1 MKKTLIG
8 VTVLAFAVF
17 FVGIMIHDASAAKVK
32 CTTIQQKILT
42 YSTGHYL
49 YPKAL
54 KTGFDI
60 FGYNYQATMFN
71 GLYANSYLGKDGLP
85 PYEGDDTAYLAQ
97 NPSAAGKWYW
107 PYRNDNL
114 AMKWNDAWLS
124 NQDCDGD
131 GFLDRHFGHPTYK
144 DSGAWLTNHQSG
156 TYEDNGQTY
165 SWNYFVKIVAV
176 SSTDTLVGGIWFR
189 PDGTE
194 IGPVI
199 WGEFAIIQEVYNDT
213 GTGDH
218 GVAYRSPAG
227 PGLGKNW

>member
-1 MKKTLIG
+1 VQKG
-8 VTVLAFAVF
+8 TVLF
-17 FVGIMIHDASAAKVK
+17 FLKLGPSPFL
-32 CTTIQQKILT
+32 LT
-42 YSTGHYL
+42 YSFGHYL

-54 KTGFDI
+54 KTGNDI
-60 FGYNYQATMFN
+60 FGYNYHTMMFN
-71 GLYANSYLGKDGLP
+71 GLYANAYLGRYNLP
-85 PYEGDDTAYLAQ
+85 PYEGDDQTYFQRLVTEGKAADLA
-97 NPSAAGKWYW
+97 AAQALAESTWVW

-114 AMKWNDAWLS
+114 IMKWNDAWLA

-131 GFLDRHFGHPTYK
+131 GLLDRHYGFTSYL

-156 TYEDNGQTY
+156 TYEVNGNIY
-165 SWNYFVKIVAV
+165 FWNYFVKIVAV
-176 SSTDTLVGGIWFR
+176 SQNDRLVNEIWYK

-194 IGPVI
+194 IGPAI

-218 GVAYRSPAG
+218 GILYRSPAG